1 MNDQRPK
8 PPITRGQPDDY
19 QTPPSALAP
28 LLPHLKK
35 EWVIWECAAG
45 KGNLVR
51 ELRRT
56 GHKVIATDIIT
67 GLNFLTN
74 QPTGNSYDS
83 WDCIVTN
90 PPYSLKDEFIARCY
104 ALGKPF
110 ALLMPLTSLEGR
122 KRQSLFGLH
131 GVEMIIMERRV
142 NFVTPSGEGGGS
154 WFMTAWFTWGLDI
167 GRELTFQIATNQT
180 RLIEPER

>member
-1 MNDQRPK
+1 MNNQRPK

-19 QTPPSALAP
+19 QTPPSAMAP
-28 LLPHLKK
+28 LLPHIKPGST
-35 EWVIWECAAG
+35 IWECAAG
-45 KGNLVR
+45 LGQLSRGLESHGFNVIETDIL
-51 ELRRT
+51 T
-56 GHKVIATDIIT
+56 GHD
-67 GLNFLTN
+67 FLK
-74 QPTGNSYDS
+74 DS
-83 WDCIVTN
+83 PPDDWDVIVTN
-90 PPYSLKDEFIARCY
+90 PPYSLKDEFLARCY

-122 KRQSLFGLH
+122 KRQRLFGLH

-142 NFVTPSGEGGGS
+142 NFVTPTGDGKGS

-180 RLIEPER
+180 RLTEPERQV